1 MGAQTEVAFVMLNWM
16 ADQKQSGAT
25 PTAQVTKREPRG
37 VWPIVQKG
45 IFWDCQVFR
54 RKTRGSGQS
63 LVTMELPNR
72 TRANKILQ
80 QRIPSPNAGLFRLD
94 HLVQQ

>member
-1 MGAQTEVAFVMLNWM
+1 MGAQTEVAFVILNWM

-25 PTAQVTKREPRG
+25 PTVQIDR

-45 IFWDCQVFR
+45 TFWDCQVFK
-54 RKTRGSGQS
+54 RKTRVSGQS
-63 LVTMELPNR
+63 LVARELPNR

-80 QRIPSPNAGLFRLD
+80 QPIPSPNAGLFQLD